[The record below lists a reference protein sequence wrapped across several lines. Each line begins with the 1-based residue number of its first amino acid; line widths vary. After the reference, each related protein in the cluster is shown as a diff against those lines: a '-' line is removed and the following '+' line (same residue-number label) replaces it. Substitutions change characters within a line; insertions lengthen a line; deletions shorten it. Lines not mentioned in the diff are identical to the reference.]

1 MDKVFFSV
9 TGLEAERGAT
19 TLETDEAL
27 IYRKMLKKS
36 KQVIVAAESGKLGKV
51 GPAFICHSNE
61 INILITDSG
70 ASDEAIAPFACRNIR
85 VIRA

>member
-1 MDKVFFSV
+1 V

-36 KQVIVAAESGKLGKV
+36 EQVIVAAESGKLGKV
-51 GPAFICHSNE
+51 GPAFICPANE
-61 INILITDSG
+61 IHILVTD
-70 ASDEAIAPFACRNIR
+70 ASAIAEAIAPFERRNIR